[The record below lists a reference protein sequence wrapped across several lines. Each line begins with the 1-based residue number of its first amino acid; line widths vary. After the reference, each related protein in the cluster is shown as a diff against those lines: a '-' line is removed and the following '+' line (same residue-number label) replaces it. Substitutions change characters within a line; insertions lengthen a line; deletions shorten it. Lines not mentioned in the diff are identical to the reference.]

1 MTIKKTA
8 IEVERAF
15 WAQSAKKWH
24 WFEEPFFVQIWIDK
38 DGKIQD
44 SVSFKGLKSDIF
56 LEWESNKIISP
67 EIIN

>member
-1 MTIKKTA
+1 MRIKKTA

-15 WAQSAKKWH
+15 WARTAKHGH

-44 SVSFKGLKSDIF
+44 SVSFKGLDSDRF

-67 EIIN
+67 EIID